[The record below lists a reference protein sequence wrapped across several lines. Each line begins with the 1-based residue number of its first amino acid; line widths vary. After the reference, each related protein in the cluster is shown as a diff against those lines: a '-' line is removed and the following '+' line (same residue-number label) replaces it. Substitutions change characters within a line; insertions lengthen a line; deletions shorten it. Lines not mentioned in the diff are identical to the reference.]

1 MSSSFSPRI
10 DIRDETEE
18 GAYVVSVDGERA
30 GKAEYLVREG
40 RHVFVHTEV
49 DDGHAGSGLAAQLIR
64 FALDDVR
71 SRGGLVVPICPYV
84 SAYIKR
90 HPEYEDL
97 VDHQMTMRLKAR
109 KR

>member
-1 MSSSFSPRI
+1 MSTSDAPRI
-10 DIRDETEE
+10 DIGDATEE

-30 GKAEYLVREG
+30 GRAEYLMREG

-49 DDGHAGSGLAAQLIR
+49 DERHAGAGLAAQLIR

-71 SRGGLVVPICPYV
+71 SSGGRIVPICPYV
-84 SAYIKR
+84 SAYIRR

-97 VDHQMTMRLKAR
+97 VDHEMTMRLKAR